1 MRTGRS
7 KAVCLFLFGKRID
20 CFNRYKLFTKVLRIR
35 GLAMEKRCCKKNKGN
50 QPETEK
56 SKENTVREKKQM
68 GRQSIVFSDR
78 PVILAAS
85 SVVGKKE
92 GEGPLG
98 GFFDEVEQDPM
109 FGGKNWEDAESRMMR
124 RTAER
129 VIEKAGMVKEDIR
142 FLVGGD
148 LLGQLIATS
157 FGIETLEIPTLGV
170 YGACSTMGESLLVAA
185 SLADSGYA
193 DRVMAITSSHFAG
206 AEKQFRFP
214 LGYGNQRPQA
224 ATWTVTGSG
233 AVIVGSAMYHDAA
246 GTKTKVISDSEKDSA
261 IESQGMKGRKICVA
275 AATVGKIVDFGVK
288 DSMNMGACMA
298 PAAADTI
305 ARHLLDFGVGPG
317 YYDKIITGDLG
328 YVGKDI
334 LVDLLLQ
341 KGYDIG
347 KNHMD
352 CGIAIYDRET
362 QDTHSGGSGCG
373 CSAVTLSAYILR
385 NMCGGKWN
393 RVLFVPTGALLST
406 VSFNEGQSVPGI
418 AHAVVLEAE

>member
-1 MRTGRS
+1 MRRGKEKEKNTMQEDSQAQVRKNGRS
-7 KAVCLFLFGKRID
+7 
-20 CFNRYKLFTKVLRIR
+20 
-35 GLAMEKRCCKKNKGN
+35 E
-50 QPETEK
+50 
-56 SKENTVREKKQM
+56 VRQTKQM
-68 GRQSIVFSDR
+68 GKQSIVFTSK
-78 PVILAAS
+78 PVILSAAS
-85 SVVGKKE
+85 VAGKKE

-109 FGGKNWEDAESRMMR
+109 FGGKSWEDAESRMMR
-124 RTAER
+124 RAAER
-129 VIEKAGMVKEDIR
+129 AIEKAGMVKDDIR

-157 FGIETLEIPTLGV
+157 FGIEALEIPLLGV

-185 SLADSGYA
+185 SLADAGFA

-233 AVIVGSAMYHDAA
+233 AVIVGSAMYHE
-246 GTKTKVISDSEKDSA
+246 SDTQ
-261 IESQGMKGRKICVA
+261 IYIT

-305 ARHLLDFGVGPG
+305 VRHLLDFGVQPEH
-317 YYDKIITGDLG
+317 YDKIITGDLG

-334 LVDLLLQ
+334 LVDLVLQ

-347 KNHMD
+347 PNHMD
-352 CGIAIYDRET
+352 CGIEIFDRET

-373 CSAVTLSAYILR
+373 CSAVTLAAYILR
-385 NMCGGKWN
+385 NMRAGKWK

-406 VSFNEGQSVPGI
+406 VSFNEGNSVPGI
-418 AHAVVLEAE
+418 AHAVVLETE